1 MARFMKKLL
10 LLLICLPLTF
20 TCDYNKNQMKI
31 KKLENDENRL
41 NNEMIESEEKLEK
54 LNNNNQELDDFAR
67 EKLLIKKEN
76 EDIFII
82 DK

>member
-31 KKLENDENRL
+31 KKLDNDENRL

-54 LNNNNQELDDFAR
+54 LNNNTQELDDFAR

>member
-1 MARFMKKLL
+1 MKKLL

-54 LNNNNQELDDFAR
+54 LNNNIQELEDFAR